1 MKKIYII
8 AAALA
13 LMLTASCNRMIE
25 FEHETFATLESV
37 TFSVDET
44 VGKVVV
50 PVSIYNPTGAEVQI
64 SVKAID
70 GKAEEGTDY
79 EIVSPSSGLLT
90 FAADETVK
98 NIEVEIVA
106 FEGEFTG
113 AKDFQLKIES
123 LTEGISVG
131 EFNTAS
137 FTIKDLDHPL
147 AMFIGEWTG
156 SIVSYFDGDAEIP
169 ITFTVK
175 ANDDDKTFS
184 SLIIEN
190 LDPSMSANGL
200 TAANGY
206 NIYVA
211 TVNADKTQMIIAN
224 GQPTGYPGYALVGFD
239 SNHIDTAGGYQDIV
253 MNLSDGKLTIP
264 NGWGTTD
271 GTGYWIGIYA
281 GPTVL
286 TKN

>member
-13 LMLTASCNRMIE
+13 LMLTASCNRMVE

-131 EFNTAS
+131 VFNTAS

-175 ANDDDKTFS
+175 ANDDDNTFS

-190 LDPSMSANGL
+190 LDPSMAAAGG

-224 GQPTGYPGYALVGFD
+224 GQPTGLPGYNLVGFD
-239 SNHIDTAGGYQDIV
+239 STHINTAGGYQDIV

-271 GTGYWIGIYA
+271 GTGYWYGIYA